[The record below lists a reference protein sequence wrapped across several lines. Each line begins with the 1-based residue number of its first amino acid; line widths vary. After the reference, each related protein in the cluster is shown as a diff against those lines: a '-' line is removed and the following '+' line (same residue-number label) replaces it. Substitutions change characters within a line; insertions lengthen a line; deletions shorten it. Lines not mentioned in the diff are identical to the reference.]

1 MSGNIFS
8 CYKWAKLKA
17 PQKWETRDANKHLR
31 FTEKSL
37 TRKKKIQA
45 QNITNAKRNSS
56 KGQGFWNQN
65 I

>member
-1 MSGNIFS
+1 MG
-8 CYKWAKLKA
+8 KAKGTSEV
-17 PQKWETRDANKHLR
+17 ETRDANKHLR

-37 TRKKKIQA
+37 TREKKKIQA
-45 QNITNAKRNSS
+45 QNINNAKQNSS